1 MTYIPATMM
10 AALES
15 AREIERARRHRFS
28 LPNRSSERKAA
39 HHASRRRRSG
49 CPPD

>member
-15 AREIERARRHRFS
+15 AREIERTRRRRFTRS
-28 LPNRSSERKAA
+28 DRSSERIGA
-39 HHASRRRRSG
+39 HHAARRREPG
-49 CPPD
+49 PTPG

>member
-15 AREIERARRHRFS
+15 AREIERARRQRFAR
-28 LPNRSSERKAA
+28 PRRSAERAGA
-39 HHASRRRRSG
+39 HHASRSREPGSSSG
-49 CPPD
+49 

>member
-15 AREIERARRHRFS
+15 AREIERARRHRVAR
-28 LPNRSSERKAA
+28 PHRSAERIGR
-39 HHASRRRRSG
+39 HHAPRRREPG
-49 CPPD
+49 APPD

>member
-15 AREIERARRHRFS
+15 AREIERARRHRFAR
-28 LPNRSSERKAA
+28 PRRAAERAGT
-39 HHASRRRRSG
+39 HHTSRRGATGSALG
-49 CPPD
+49 